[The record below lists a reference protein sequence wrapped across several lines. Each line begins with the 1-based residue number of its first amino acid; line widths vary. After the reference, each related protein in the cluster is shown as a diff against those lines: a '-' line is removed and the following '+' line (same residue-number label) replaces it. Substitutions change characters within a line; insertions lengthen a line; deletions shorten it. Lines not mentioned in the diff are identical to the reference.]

1 MRNVHDL
8 KYRIRLT
15 NAAASTK
22 TFWRRCAFTETP
34 GPLHPVNSIT
44 LGTETLVAMDL
55 AWDGPLLVPELCSAI
70 FGLEAGALGRGKR
83 RWLGW

>member
-1 MRNVHDL
+1 M
-8 KYRIRLT
+8 
-15 NAAASTK
+15 
-22 TFWRRCAFTETP
+22 
-34 GPLHPVNSIT
+34 NSIT
-44 LGTETLVAMDL
+44 LGTETLVAMEL